1 MLNDDFTPM
10 DFVVEVLESFF
21 TMSREQS
28 TQTMLAVHN
37 QGFAVCG
44 EIYGWGG
51 MLDARDCSALVM
63 EIYRCFGIMLP
74 RNTSDL
80 AKLPEQYAADVSSL
94 SAEAKRET
102 ILSQPAGVILFFP
115 GHVMIYYGSD
125 GNEVSEDE
133 ATALREKAEQEDE
146 DAYDETR

>member
-1 MLNDDFTPM
+1 
-10 DFVVEVLESFF
+10 
-21 TMSREQS
+21 
-28 TQTMLAVHN
+28 
-37 QGFAVCG
+37 
-44 EIYGWGG
+44 
-51 MLDARDCSALVM
+51 
-63 EIYRCFGIMLP
+63 MLP

-125 GNEVSEDE
+125 GNGLLCLSAAGKFAPVQSSATQNVYTVEVCSLDVRLSNGKTWLE
-133 ATALREKAEQEDE
+133 AIEKII
-146 DAYDETR
+146 RIG

>member
-1 MLNDDFTPM
+1 MPFTYSN
-10 DFVVEVLESFF
+10 VI
-21 TMSREQS
+21 R
-28 TQTMLAVHN
+28 LADKTR
-37 QGFAVCG
+37 G

-94 SAEAKRET
+94 STEAKRET

-125 GNEVSEDE
+125 GNDLLCLSAAGKFAPCSPPQHKMSIPLKCVRLMS
-133 ATALREKAEQEDE
+133 AFQTEKHGLKPSKRLFE
-146 DAYDETR
+146 